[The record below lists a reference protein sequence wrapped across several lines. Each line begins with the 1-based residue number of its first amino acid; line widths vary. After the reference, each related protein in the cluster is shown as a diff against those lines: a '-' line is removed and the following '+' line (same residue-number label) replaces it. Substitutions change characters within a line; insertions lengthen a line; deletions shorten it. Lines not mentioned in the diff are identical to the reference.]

1 MIDRNDKSLSQFKES
16 IDKLKKTEIH
26 PKMQVN
32 GIKYLI
38 DIYFDEVKMNEWKEK
53 CLKSQGRYWYI
64 ISDALS
70 KKIKSQASVIHD
82 EKTKIRNEKNQ
93 NMIALKNE

>member
-1 MIDRNDKSLSQFKES
+1 ME
-16 IDKLKKTEIH
+16 
-26 PKMQVN
+26 
-32 GIKYLI
+32 G
-38 DIYFDEVKMNEWKEK
+38 EVFEV
-53 CLKSQGRYWYI
+53 SRYNLYI
-64 ISDALS
+64 ILDALN

>member
-1 MIDRNDKSLSQFKES
+1 
-16 IDKLKKTEIH
+16 
-26 PKMQVN
+26 
-32 GIKYLI
+32 
-38 DIYFDEVKMNEWKEK
+38 MNEWKEK